1 MLMDMAYGIELE
13 LRDML
18 KGDKAAERLALNILR
33 KAMDYFYRNYSLEWF
48 NNDDNFSRV
57 MTQTLFLKNTL
68 LNELGRLEKALDKSE
83 LSLRGWNAAGSAR
96 VMLLAGWSLARTSP
110 IDFSIDLQGANLT
123 ASEGEQLAALLA
135 SKKTKLTAID
145 VRNNESLGEAGCAAL
160 VAYLRSQKQVK
171 GSVGHTPISIL
182 GVTPSK
188 PRLDVPKSIPP
199 FELRLLAAEFHA
211 SAFSEGISAAM
222 GDSAPGKGRPAVNT
236 LNRRSAAVA
245 GTWNPLIWAAKVDN
259 IAVAEQL
266 IRDGYDVNEHE
277 DFSDK
282 AMSGYAPIHWAAI
295 KGHLAML
302 KLLLE
307 NGADMNLK
315 DKHGDTPT
323 RKAERKGHKEVLE
336 VLEAHEHAT
345 KKKPKKE

>member
-1 MLMDMAYGIELE
+1 MSCLQCVSSSSPFGSLTSFLTLGQVLSRRHKMLMDMAYGIELE

-33 KAMDYFYRNYSLEWF
+33 KAMDYFIATTARVVQQRRQLLAS
-48 NNDDNFSRV
+48 DDADALPQEYASQRAGPPR
-57 MTQTLFLKNTL
+57 
-68 LNELGRLEKALDKSE
+68 EGLDKSE

-199 FELRLLAAEFHA
+199 
-211 SAFSEGISAAM
+211 
-222 GDSAPGKGRPAVNT
+222 
-236 LNRRSAAVA
+236 
-245 GTWNPLIWAAKVDN
+245 
-259 IAVAEQL
+259 
-266 IRDGYDVNEHE
+266 
-277 DFSDK
+277 
-282 AMSGYAPIHWAAI
+282 
-295 KGHLAML
+295 
-302 KLLLE
+302 
-307 NGADMNLK
+307 
-315 DKHGDTPT
+315 
-323 RKAERKGHKEVLE
+323 
-336 VLEAHEHAT
+336 
-345 KKKPKKE
+345 

>member
-1 MLMDMAYGIELE
+1 
-13 LRDML
+13 
-18 KGDKAAERLALNILR
+18 
-33 KAMDYFYRNYSLEWF
+33 
-48 NNDDNFSRV
+48 
-57 MTQTLFLKNTL
+57 
-68 LNELGRLEKALDKSE
+68 
-83 LSLRGWNAAGSAR
+83 
-96 VMLLAGWSLARTSP
+96 
-110 IDFSIDLQGANLT
+110 
-123 ASEGEQLAALLA
+123 
-135 SKKTKLTAID
+135 
-145 VRNNESLGEAGCAAL
+145 
-160 VAYLRSQKQVK
+160 
-171 GSVGHTPISIL
+171 
-182 GVTPSK
+182 
-188 PRLDVPKSIPP
+188 
-199 FELRLLAAEFHA
+199 
-211 SAFSEGISAAM
+211 M
-222 GDSAPGKGRPAVNT
+222 GDPPRQGQARRQHP
-236 LNRRSAAVA
+236 NRRSAAVA

-345 KKKPKKE
+345 KKKPKKEDVHSTLAFAHLRSRV